1 MKSEIYMLMYK
12 KGLKMQY
19 KMDLSE
25 FSFNKIKAGRRVDMR
40 LFDKKRQ
47 SLKIGDMIE
56 YENINNP
63 HEHIECLVQGMA
75 VFDNF
80 SNMIDCLTPQ
90 MLGYDDKE
98 EIILRLNRA
107 YSLDLQKNFN
117 VVAIFIKNVAPALNL
132 TRSANFER

>member
-1 MKSEIYMLMYK
+1 
-12 KGLKMQY
+12 MQY

-47 SLKIGDMIE
+47 NLKIGDVIE

-63 HEHIECLVQGMA
+63 RERIECLVLGTA

-80 SNMIDCLTPQ
+80 SNMVDCLTPQ
-90 MLGYDDKE
+90 LLGYDNKE
-98 EIILRLNRA
+98 EVILRLNCA
-107 YSLDLQKNFN
+107 YSLEMQKDFN
-117 VVAIFIKNVAPALNL
+117 VMAIFIKNITSAPAL
-132 TRSANFER
+132 TREAYYER

>member
-1 MKSEIYMLMYK
+1 
-12 KGLKMQY
+12 MQY

-63 HEHIECLVQGMA
+63 HEHIDERVNGVRRRSVFCGKRRSRIKCAIDKA
-75 VFDNF
+75 VSVDQYEFIHKISFSQLNF
-80 SNMIDCLTPQ
+80 VDFL
-90 MLGYDDKE
+90 
-98 EIILRLNRA
+98 
-107 YSLDLQKNFN
+107 
-117 VVAIFIKNVAPALNL
+117 
-132 TRSANFER
+132 

>member
-1 MKSEIYMLMYK
+1 MLIYK

>member
-1 MKSEIYMLMYK
+1 MYK

-19 KMDLSE
+19 KMDLIE

-47 SLKIGDMIE
+47 SLKIGDIIE

-80 SNMIDCLTPQ
+80 SNLIDCLTPQ

-117 VVAIFIKNVAPALNL
+117 VVAIFIKNVASALNL
-132 TRSANFER
+132 TRSDNFER

>member
-1 MKSEIYMLMYK
+1 
-12 KGLKMQY
+12 MQY

-63 HEHIECLVQGMA
+63 HEHIECLVQGVA

>member
-1 MKSEIYMLMYK
+1 
-12 KGLKMQY
+12 MQY

-25 FSFNKIKAGRRVDMR
+25 FLFNKIKAGRRVDMR

>member
-1 MKSEIYMLMYK
+1 
-12 KGLKMQY
+12 MQY

-107 YSLDLQKNFN
+107 YSWDLQKNFN

>member
-1 MKSEIYMLMYK
+1 
-12 KGLKMQY
+12 MQY

-80 SNMIDCLTPQ
+80 SNLIDCLTPQ
-90 MLGYDDKE
+90 MLGYDNKE
-98 EIILRLNRA
+98 EIIFRLNRA

-117 VVAIFIKNVAPALNL
+117 VVAIFIKNVASALNL
-132 TRSANFER
+132 TRSDNFER

>member
-1 MKSEIYMLMYK
+1 
-12 KGLKMQY
+12 MQY
-19 KMDLSE
+19 KMDLIE

-47 SLKIGDMIE
+47 SLKIGDIIE

-80 SNMIDCLTPQ
+80 SNLIDCLTPQ

-117 VVAIFIKNVAPALNL
+117 VVAIFIKNVASALNL
-132 TRSANFER
+132 TRSDNFER

>member
-1 MKSEIYMLMYK
+1 MYK

-63 HEHIECLVQGMA
+63 HEHVECLVQGMA

>member
-1 MKSEIYMLMYK
+1 
-12 KGLKMQY
+12 MQY

-80 SNMIDCLTPQ
+80 SNLIDCLTPQ

-132 TRSANFER
+132 TRSDNFER

>member
-1 MKSEIYMLMYK
+1 
-12 KGLKMQY
+12 MQY

-80 SNMIDCLTPQ
+80 SNLIDCLTPQ

>member
-1 MKSEIYMLMYK
+1 
-12 KGLKMQY
+12 MQY

-47 SLKIGDMIE
+47 NLKIGDVIE

-63 HEHIECLVQGMA
+63 RERIECLVLGTA

-80 SNMIDCLTPQ
+80 SNMVDCLTPQ
-90 MLGYDDKE
+90 LLGYDNKE
-98 EIILRLNRA
+98 EVILRLNRA
-107 YSLDLQKNFN
+107 YSLEMQKDFN
-117 VVAIFIKNVAPALNL
+117 VMAIFIKNITSAPAL
-132 TRSANFER
+132 TREAYYER

>member
-1 MKSEIYMLMYK
+1 MPMYE

-63 HEHIECLVQGMA
+63 REHIECLVQGMA

-80 SNMIDCLTPQ
+80 SNMVDCLTLQ
-90 MLGYDDKE
+90 MLGYDNKE
-98 EIILRLNRA
+98 EVILRLNRA

-117 VVAIFIKNVAPALNL
+117 VVAIFIKNVTPALSL

>member
-1 MKSEIYMLMYK
+1 
-12 KGLKMQY
+12 MQY

-25 FSFNKIKAGRRVDMR
+25 FSFNKIKARRRVDMR

-80 SNMIDCLTPQ
+80 SNLIDCLTPQ
-90 MLGYDDKE
+90 MLGYDNKE

-117 VVAIFIKNVAPALNL
+117 KLLQF
-132 TRSANFER
+132 

>member
-1 MKSEIYMLMYK
+1 
-12 KGLKMQY
+12 MQY

-40 LFDKKRQ
+40 LFDKKHQ

-90 MLGYDDKE
+90 MLGYDNKE

>member
-1 MKSEIYMLMYK
+1 
-12 KGLKMQY
+12 MQY

-47 SLKIGDMIE
+47 SLKIGDIIE

-63 HEHIECLVQGMA
+63 RERMECVVLGTA
-75 VFDNF
+75 IFDNF
-80 SNMIDCLTPQ
+80 NNMIDCLTPQ
-90 MLGYDDKE
+90 MLGYDSKE
-98 EIILRLNRA
+98 EVLLRLNRA

-117 VVAIFIKNVAPALNL
+117 VMAIFIKNINQAPVL
-132 TRSANFER
+132 TREAYYAR

>member
-1 MKSEIYMLMYK
+1 
-12 KGLKMQY
+12 MQY

-117 VVAIFIKNVAPALNL
+117 VVAIFIKNVASALNL
-132 TRSANFER
+132 TRSDNFER

>member
-1 MKSEIYMLMYK
+1 MMPMYE

-25 FSFNKIKAGRRVDMR
+25 FSFNKIKAGRKVDMR

-47 SLKIGDMIE
+47 NLKIGDVIE

-63 HEHIECLVQGMA
+63 REHLLCQVLGTA

-80 SNMIDCLTPQ
+80 SNMVDCLTPQ
-90 MLGYDDKE
+90 MLGYDNKE
-98 EIILRLNRA
+98 EVILRLNRA

-117 VVAIFIKNVAPALNL
+117 VMAIFIQNITPSPVM
-132 TRSANFER
+132 TREAYYER

>member
-1 MKSEIYMLMYK
+1 
-12 KGLKMQY
+12 MQY

-80 SNMIDCLTPQ
+80 SNLIDCLTPQ
-90 MLGYDDKE
+90 MLGYDNKE

-117 VVAIFIKNVAPALNL
+117 VVAIFIKNVASALNL
-132 TRSANFER
+132 TRSDNFER

>member
-1 MKSEIYMLMYK
+1 MTKNLLLNEKWNNMLMYK

-63 HEHIECLVQGMA
+63 HEHIECLV
-75 VFDNF
+75 
-80 SNMIDCLTPQ
+80 
-90 MLGYDDKE
+90 
-98 EIILRLNRA
+98 
-107 YSLDLQKNFN
+107 
-117 VVAIFIKNVAPALNL
+117 
-132 TRSANFER
+132 

>member
-1 MKSEIYMLMYK
+1 MYK

>member
-1 MKSEIYMLMYK
+1 
-12 KGLKMQY
+12 MQY

-90 MLGYDDKE
+90 MLGYNDKE

>member
-1 MKSEIYMLMYK
+1 
-12 KGLKMQY
+12 MQY

-90 MLGYDDKE
+90 MLGYDNKE

>member
-1 MKSEIYMLMYK
+1 MYK

-98 EIILRLNRA
+98 EIILQLNRA

-132 TRSANFER
+132 TGSANFER

>member
-1 MKSEIYMLMYK
+1 MYK
-12 KGLKMQY
+12 KGFKMQY